1 MDLKPISS
9 EDLEYI
15 KSSIPWMKFL
25 GSGYA
30 ASAVLLLWK
39 AFGLYKRLSDVE
51 KELAELK
58 DKKLISSTEHEAI
71 SESCQREI
79 VAIVDKRVSDL
90 HIKWLEDV
98 QEVRGE
104 ISEIKSGQAKILGAL
119 EFLISDKKS
128 PH

>member
-1 MDLKPISS
+1 MDLKPLSS

-30 ASAVLLLWK
+30 ASAALLLWK

-51 KELAELK
+51 KDLAEIK
-58 DKKLISSTEHEAI
+58 ERELITVGEHEQI
-71 SESCQREI
+71 TKSCQKEI

-90 HIKWLEDV
+90 HIKWLEEV
-98 QEVRGE
+98 QIVRGE
-104 ISEIKSGQAKILGAL
+104 ISDIKSVQCKILGML
-119 EFLISDKKS
+119 ELLISGNKS
-128 PH
+128 GR